1 MGLKEILKGKLS
13 EEELK
18 ILPRSFDIIGSR
30 EKAIAIVEI
39 PEGLK
44 GKEKIIAE
52 GIMKLNK
59 NVKTVLKK
67 VSERKG
73 IERLREYEFLAG
85 DENTEVIHK
94 EFGYLLKLDP
104 IKVYFSPREAEERQR
119 IANKVKDSERVLVM
133 FSGIAPFCIAIAKK
147 KNVKVY
153 GIEINEEA
161 HRYGKINVGMNGLSD
176 KVVLINGDVRKI
188 CPNLKEKFDR
198 IVMPLPLGSENFLDL
213 AFKCIKKAGIIHFYN
228 WGSEENL
235 YENGI
240 KAIEEE
246 ARKLKKKVKIL
257 EMRKVLP
264 YAPKRWK
271 VCIDFK
277 VL

>member
-30 EKAIAIVEI
+30 EKAIAITEI

-85 DENTEVIHK
+85 DENTEVVHK

-104 IKVYFSPREAEERQR
+104 RKVYFSPREAEERQR
-119 IANKVKDSERVLVM
+119 IANKVKDSEKVLVM

-161 HRYGKINVGMNGLSD
+161 HRYAKINVGMNGLSD
-176 KVVLINGDVRKI
+176 KVVLIKGDVRKI
-188 CPNLKEKFDR
+188 CPKLKEKFDR

-213 AFKCIKKAGIIHFYN
+213 AFKCIKKGGIIHFYN

-240 KAIEEE
+240 KGIEKE

-271 VCIDFK
+271 VCIDLK